1 MIAATPTSAAC
12 TSTDACLQVPV
23 TITAVPT
30 PPGFTG
36 VRGVHVILH
45 LTGTLRLC
53 TSSPLA
59 DITQGTYLQLAGGST
74 TGLVFATDNTGRI
87 TVDQAITA
95 GACQVAQAGTLFT
108 LNLATTVAGGSG
120 TVVIDEVTVRDCPN
134 VGIAAAPGPPAA
146 VSFASG
152 GGSPLVLTITPVPSV
167 IWPPDKKLHNIHVN
181 FSVSGA
187 CGTPVVT
194 LTSITASCAPK
205 EEGSVKKPDVV
216 GASFGQPDFDFQ
228 LRARQCDRDHEN
240 GDDDDDECEDACE
253 DACDAQCNT
262 SCDRHCDQIQDAR
275 LREQCRRQERE
286 CRQKCESTCDRACDE
301 RCELDRDLI
310 YTITYTATD
319 NGTRSVTA
327 TATVRVHGDKKG
339 HASLT
344 VGPSGPPNPYGAAQT
359 PELSLV
365 IPSIPRSDALKAS
378 GAEQQVDRSQG
389 ENAPVPQLRFD
400 GTDIDP
406 TQIFL
411 GNSTALIPVTGLGIG
426 DADAN
431 GYDDLVAALG
441 TDLVHAVRSLVV
453 SADDPIMLYF
463 RTRSGGAYE
472 VSGLFGD
479 GASVAVVPPPTGD
492 PARGDDSF
500 RGQTVTTRRLETE
513 LGTSYPNPSRG
524 EFAVT
529 VDLADRSE
537 ARVEV
542 YDLRGAIVRT
552 LMTGVHPAG
561 RFDLVWDG
569 RDERGRLAPNGLY
582 LMRMRT
588 SRYHASRSILLVR

>member
-1 MIAATPTSAAC
+1 IQHLVRPPLRPDPGRETP
-12 TSTDACLQVPV
+12 
-23 TITAVPT
+23 
-30 PPGFTG
+30 
-36 VRGVHVILH
+36 
-45 LTGTLRLC
+45 GTV
-53 TSSPLA
+53 SE
-59 DITQGTYLQLAGGST
+59 
-74 TGLVFATDNTGRI
+74 
-87 TVDQAITA
+87 A
-95 GACQVAQAGTLFT
+95 GAGVQAEVRKHVRSRLRRE
-108 LNLATTVAGGSG
+108 VRAG
-120 TVVIDEVTVRDCPN
+120 
-134 VGIAAAPGPPAA
+134 PGPH
-146 VSFASG
+146 
-152 GGSPLVLTITPVPSV
+152 
-167 IWPPDKKLHNIHVN
+167 LHDHLYRY
-181 FSVSGA
+181 GQRH
-187 CGTPVVT
+187 P
-194 LTSITASCAPK
+194 
-205 EEGSVKKPDVV
+205 
-216 GASFGQPDFDFQ
+216 FG
-228 LRARQCDRDHEN
+228 DRD
-240 GDDDDDECEDACE
+240 
-253 DACDAQCNT
+253 
-262 SCDRHCDQIQDAR
+262 
-275 LREQCRRQERE
+275 
-286 CRQKCESTCDRACDE
+286 
-301 RCELDRDLI
+301 
-310 YTITYTATD
+310 
-319 NGTRSVTA
+319 
-327 TATVRVHGDKKG
+327 
-339 HASLT
+339 
-344 VGPSGPPNPYGAAQT
+344 GAAQT

-441 TDLVHAVRSLVV
+441 TDLVHAVRSLGV
-453 SADDPIMLYF
+453 SADGRIMLSLG
-463 RTRSGGAYE
+463 TPSAGAYE